1 MLEPIKQKLVIDFKL
16 NIIFNGCISQ
26 VSEMRLNGF
35 IDSTKW
41 KKIMYK
47 NFKVN
52 ATNNAIFF
60 FFFVNEN

>member
-1 MLEPIKQKLVIDFKL
+1 MLEPIKIKLLIDFKL
-16 NIIFNGCISQ
+16 NVLFNGYITQGSG
-26 VSEMRLNGF
+26 MRLNGV

-41 KKIMYK
+41 KQMMYK

-60 FFFVNEN
+60 FSFVNKN